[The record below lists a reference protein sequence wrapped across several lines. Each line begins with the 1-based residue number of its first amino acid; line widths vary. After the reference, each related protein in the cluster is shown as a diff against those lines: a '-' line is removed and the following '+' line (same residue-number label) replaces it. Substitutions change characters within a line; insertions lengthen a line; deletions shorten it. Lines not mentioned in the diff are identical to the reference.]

1 MLNLPPF
8 TQPEPLPPDAA
19 RAALK
24 RNRQTTGV
32 RINMTVDAQT
42 IDKLAELARI
52 AISEETMAEV
62 GNRLGEVLQLVD
74 QLQTVN
80 TEGVVPMAH
89 PLDAVQQLRADVVT
103 EPDRRQEFLKLA
115 PQAEQGLY
123 LVPKVID

>member
-1 MLNLPPF
+1 
-8 TQPEPLPPDAA
+8 
-19 RAALK
+19 
-24 RNRQTTGV
+24 
-32 RINMTVDAQT
+32 MTVDAQT

-80 TEGVVPMAH
+80 TEGVAPMAH

>member
-1 MLNLPPF
+1 
-8 TQPEPLPPDAA
+8 
-19 RAALK
+19 
-24 RNRQTTGV
+24 
-32 RINMTVDAQT
+32 MTVDAQT

-62 GNRLGEVLQLVD
+62 GNRLGDVLQLVD

-80 TEGVVPMAH
+80 TEGVAPMAH
-89 PLDAVQQLRADVVT
+89 PLDEVQQLRTDAVT
-103 EPDRRQEFLKLA
+103 EPDRREEFLKLA

>member
-1 MLNLPPF
+1 
-8 TQPEPLPPDAA
+8 
-19 RAALK
+19 
-24 RNRQTTGV
+24 
-32 RINMTVDAQT
+32 MTVDAQT

-52 AISEETMAEV
+52 AISEETMTEV

-80 TEGVVPMAH
+80 TDGVAPMAH
-89 PLDAVQQLRADVVT
+89 PLDEVQQLRADDVT
-103 EPDRRQEFLKLA
+103 EPDCREEFLKLA